1 MPDDKK
7 NTFTYSLKDEQIREV
22 ERLKKA
28 WFDHVLNSI
37 ERLAENLQCAK
48 SESYKNISEAKENLR
63 NEISLLRKEF
73 DVDIDKMEKRLI
85 RAVDVVSKTI
95 DNIAVKEFRD
105 ELKKELLAVKK
116 EHKEELKSIR
126 TEGLTPLREDM
137 IKLRLT
143 MAKWGGLGG
152 LMVSAILYLVK
163 WLVPIII
170 SGLKHTQG

>member
-152 LMVSAILYLVK
+152 LTFSILFYVIK
-163 WLVPIII
+163 WVVPIII
-170 SGLKHTQG
+170 YGLKHTQG